1 MYPSSQGALTSL
13 WAGTTA
19 EGATLG
25 GKVIAFRLS
34 KEDAI
39 LFYLF

>member
-1 MYPSSQGALTSL
+1 MHPGPQGALTSL

-25 GKVIAFRLS
+25 GKVIALRLWNNYR
-34 KEDAI
+34 I
-39 LFYLF
+39 